1 MELKRL
7 LSAYKSSDISLICKE
22 LTGYDLTE
30 KGLKYANIS
39 NHWKFVGDNPSN
51 GSVIGMLRK
60 GEKGLIERITNGVDA
75 VIEKKV
81 AELFGTAPSSSRTV
95 IAKAFPKYSEYCGK
109 IKKGEEGADRSRAY
123 DADDQVLVAVSDGS
137 RSSRPT
143 YDVVDRGTGIVGEQ
157 FPNTI
162 LSLNKGNKLSSDKQY
177 LIGAFGQGGSTSLSF
192 ASATI
197 IVSKVGDK
205 YWFTIVRAVDL
216 EDYKNVAYVY
226 LTINGKIP
234 EAEIGDY
241 SPEEQWIAKFI
252 GFDSGTLVRMIEMNV
267 SQEVSSLDAVKPKG
281 LLDFVNTELFDI
293 GLPIRIYENRKNY
306 VTNESH
312 QNRLAHG
319 SFLRL
324 STSNYVKEDYSGS
337 LTIDYNNRPYRIDY
351 YAILPNNE
359 EDWASDAKCREKFS
373 MINVYDDPIIYT
385 VNGQT
390 VCTETFTKLKNA
402 GLSQLRHRLLVVIN
416 LDVLGKEKYKFFTT
430 DRSQIRVTDS
440 SKGLLQEVVS
450 RICSEEK
457 LIELNSYIA
466 SLALSNGLNEDD
478 IAEIAQEVKD
488 QYSQYLKNG
497 GMVKFKRPVGPVT
510 PPKPVDYADHIL
522 ELTLVSPA
530 DKFYF
535 DEEVSFLVKTGAEK
549 YVNQA
554 TKIDVFLD
562 GKSTGLFIP
571 TNSRGVVRFKTTAK
585 EVKKGQHSVSFACYL
600 SNGNYIESD
609 THSFEVLAED
619 SPEANQPTKHSKI
632 PNIEIQCNPNAEL
645 IMDIARVE
653 SENRIVVTYN
663 NVHEMLYA
671 QVYGKQ
677 AKESDLKDVTDRYLK
692 PTILFVLF
700 MAERFEAL
708 ETDEE
713 KNQLVVNFIKAQLT
727 TFDEA

>member
-7 LSAYKSSDISLICKE
+7 LSAYKVSDISLICKE

-30 KGLKYANIS
+30 KGLKYTNIS

-81 AELFGTAPSSSRTV
+81 AEQFGTAPSSSSTV
-95 IAKAFPKYSEYCGK
+95 IAKAFPKYYDCCQR
-109 IKKGEEGADRSRAY
+109 IKKGEEGARSNAY
-123 DADDQVLVAVSDGS
+123 DAIDQVLVAVSDGS

-143 YDVVDRGTGIVGEQ
+143 YDVIDHGIGIVGEQ

-192 ASATI
+192 ASATLI
-197 IVSKVGDK
+197 ISKVGGK

-216 EDYKNVAYVY
+216 EDYKNIAYVY
-226 LTINGKIP
+226 LTVDGKIP
-234 EAEIGDY
+234 EAEIDDY
-241 SPEEQWIAKFI
+241 APKEEWIAKFI
-252 GFDSGTLVRMIEMNV
+252 NFDSGTFVRMVEMNI
-267 SQEVSSLDAVKPKG
+267 SQEISSLDASKPRG
-281 LLDFVNTELFDI
+281 LVDFINTELFDI
-293 GLPIRIYENRKNY
+293 GLPIGVYENRKNFAL
-306 VTNESH
+306 NEHH
-312 QNRLAHG
+312 QNRVAYG
-319 SFLRL
+319 SSLRL
-324 STSNYVKEDYSGS
+324 STWSYVKEEFSGS
-337 LTIDYNNRPYRIDY
+337 LVIDYDNHPYRIDY
-351 YAILPNNE
+351 YAVLPNKE
-359 EDWASDAKCREKFS
+359 EDWTSDAKCRETFGI
-373 MINVYDDPIIYT
+373 INIYDDPIIYT

-390 VCTETFTKLKNA
+390 VCTEAFTKLKNG
-402 GLSQLRHRLLVVIN
+402 GLSQLRHRLLIVIN
-416 LDVLGKEKYKFFTT
+416 LDLLGKEKYKFFTT

-450 RICSEEK
+450 RICKEEK

-488 QYSQYLKNG
+488 QYSQYMKNN
-497 GMVKFKRPVGPVT
+497 GMVKFKRPEGKVK
-510 PPKPVDYADHIL
+510 PPKPIDYADHIL
-522 ELTLVSPA
+522 ELSLISPSN
-530 DKFYF
+530 KFYI

-549 YVNQA
+549 YVNQK

-562 GKSTGLFIP
+562 GKSTSLFIP
-571 TNSRGVVRFKTTAK
+571 TNSRGVVRFKATAK
-585 EVKKGQHSVSFACYL
+585 EVKKGQHGISFACYL
-600 SNGNYIESD
+600 PNGTSFESE
-609 THSFEVLAED
+609 THLFEVLAED
-619 SPEANQPTKHSKI
+619 APDPNQPTKRAKV

-653 SENRIVVTYN
+653 SENKILVTYN
-663 NVHEMLYA
+663 NVHDMLYA

-700 MAERFEAL
+700 MSDRFENL